1 MNRFRNFIILGIMGL
16 AIYACHDSR
25 AIPTPVEQTRPAFN
39 GIVAPSDSAFA
50 YDRNAPVQLRFDE
63 PMDPASFP
71 GNFMLYEDEEKT
83 IAVPGSFSA
92 VDNDIIFQPA
102 SVLLPAHEY
111 FTKLRARVKD
121 VNGNGIDKDTL
132 LVAETEFITDGVYS
146 QNGMPDILIS
156 NGSED
161 ILTKLSLRNNKF
173 VVDTAADISG
183 FGRQLEMA
191 FTVDGSKLIMSD
203 YNSSNSKIYLYDADT
218 YQLEKIIETNFDGS
232 PVKKSAEIVVS
243 PDRAYV
249 VNQSAKGITV
259 IDLANETAI
268 AFIALPNIPKG
279 MAILPDYSRIYVG
292 SAKDN
297 SIWVVNT
304 SDNTVEKTLTIA
316 DYKYSVR
323 LAASPGGDY
332 VMAREFR
339 GSKLAFIKVTD
350 GSVAA
355 VIDLGY
361 EAKSGNNS
369 DLAVNG
375 DYVYVGASS
384 GELSRIQI
392 STQSLDR
399 QIAYVNFQGV
409 EMFGSGE
416 FLIAAQRDAPAKL
429 LILQPETLKV
439 LREIP
444 VSGTAPWDVAIR
456 PLP

>member
-1 MNRFRNFIILGIMGL
+1 MNRLRNFFILIFIGL
-16 AIYACHDSR
+16 ALYACHDSR
-25 AIPTPVEQTRPAFN
+25 AIPTPVEQTRPTFN
-39 GIVAPSDSAFA
+39 SMVAPADSAFA
-50 YDRNAPVQLRFDE
+50 YDRSAPVQLRFDE
-63 PMDPASFP
+63 PMDPVSFP
-71 GNFMLYEDEEKT
+71 GNFMLYEDEDKT
-83 IAVPGSFSA
+83 ITVPGSFSA
-92 VDNDIIFQPA
+92 VDNDIIFQPSSA
-102 SVLLPAHEY
+102 LLPAHEY
-111 FTKLRARVKD
+111 YTKLRARVKD

-132 LVAETEFITDGVYS
+132 LVTETEFITDGVYS

-161 ILTKLSLRNNKF
+161 ILTKLSLQNNKF

-191 FTVDGSKLIMSD
+191 FTIDGSTLIMSD
-203 YNSSNSKIYLYDADT
+203 YNSSNSKIYFYDADT
-218 YQLEKIIETNFDGS
+218 YQLKKTIDTNFDGS

-243 PDRAYV
+243 PGRAYV

-279 MAILPDYSRIYVG
+279 MAILPDYSKIYVG

-297 SIWVVNT
+297 TIWVVNT
-304 SDNTVEKTLTIA
+304 SDNTLEKSLTIT

-323 LAASPGGDY
+323 LAASPAGDY

-339 GSKLAFIKVTD
+339 GSKLAFINVQDDAITVTD
-350 GSVAA
+350 
-355 VIDLGY
+355 LEY

-369 DLAVNG
+369 DLAVSG

-392 STQSLDR
+392 STQSLDK
-399 QIAYVNFQGV
+399 QITYVNFQGL

-444 VSGTAPWDVAIR
+444 VSGTAPWDVAIH
-456 PLP
+456 PMP